1 MRKIYT
7 SFLALAAIGLA
18 ANAQQL
24 PNVGF
29 ESNWADATPWDS
41 NNNKTT
47 IGQNP
52 ESWYIS
58 HTAGMSGT
66 GKAALGSKVSGYES
80 ESAVNLKQV
89 TTGMGSL
96 SQNVP
101 AYITLGTPW
110 STSKA
115 SLFGGISNSDG
126 GTWGGMEFTGRPDA
140 LSLMYT
146 RQRGSDKPDEKS
158 SVIAYTWKGSWSQA
172 NVPANITMG
181 TAQTVTMENR
191 DRCILGKSLDGCQGG
206 DVTNNGGVLIAS
218 LEQYITENANSWTTV
233 TYDFD
238 YKTTDTPEMINVI
251 ISAGD
256 YFGGASVVGKDNELT
271 VDDVK
276 LIYYSRL
283 KSLSINGTPVEG
295 FNANTYSYSL
305 DTTLP
310 EESEIAATVL
320 GNSGIAKAT
329 VTLDAENNQ
338 ALITVNNA
346 QGADIDGESTHT
358 YTLQFKAPE
367 PPVQHIGIEYNG
379 ILSVNMNDGE
389 DPIVDNNA
397 NVYIEQ
403 KENDTATLRL
413 YDFTFGSI
421 PVGDI
426 VVDVTLSQ
434 GKDGVEFNGE
444 VKHMELLDGAIIANV
459 TVTGVDAEGTLTAQI
474 SVLWLMEGTDE
485 GETWPID
492 VTFNGT
498 STSGEYLTG
507 IEGINADF
515 NTNAPVEYYNLNGM
529 RLNGENL
536 PAGLYIR
543 RQGTEV
549 KKVFVTK

>member
-1 MRKIYT
+1 MKKIYT

-24 PNVGF
+24 PNSGF
-29 ESNWADATPWDS
+29 EGSWADATPWDS
-41 NNNKTT
+41 NGNKTS

-66 GKAALGSKVSGYES
+66 GKAALGSKVEGFNSS
-80 ESAVNLKQV
+80 NAVNLKQV
-89 TTGMGSL
+89 STGMGNL
-96 SQNVP
+96 TQNVP

-126 GTWGGMEFTGRPDA
+126 GTWGGLEFTGRPDA

-146 RQRGSDKPDEKS
+146 RKRGSDKPDEKS
-158 SVIAYTWKGSWSQA
+158 SIIAYTWKGSWSQA
-172 NVPANITMG
+172 NVPANITLG
-181 TAQTVTMENR
+181 TAKTVTMENR

-206 DVTNNGGVLIAS
+206 DVTCNNGVLIAS
-218 LEQYITENANSWTTV
+218 LEQYITENTDTWTAV
-233 TYDFD
+233 TYDFE
-238 YKTTDTPEMINVI
+238 YKTTDAPEMINVI

-271 VDDVK
+271 IDDVK

-283 KSLSINGTPVEG
+283 KSLSINGTTIEG
-295 FNANTYSYSL
+295 FNPDTYSYTV
-305 DTTLP
+305 DATLP
-310 EESEIAATVL
+310 EESAIAATAL
-320 GNSGIAKAT
+320 GNSGSANATIA
-329 VTLDAENNQ
+329 LDTENNQ
-338 ALITVNNA
+338 ALITVKNT
-346 QGADIDGESTHT
+346 QGADIDGKSVHT

-379 ILSVNMNDGE
+379 VLSVNMNDGE
-389 DPIVDNNA
+389 DPIVDDNA

-426 VVDVTLSQ
+426 VVDVNLTKGNEGTEL
-434 GKDGVEFNGE
+434 NGE
-444 VKHMELLDGAIIANV
+444 VKHMELLGGSIIANV
-459 TVTGVDAEGTLTAQI
+459 FVTGVDIEGKLTAQI
-474 SVLWLMEGTDE
+474 TVQWLMEGTDE

-515 NTNAPVEYYNLNGM
+515 NTNAPVEYYNLNGI